1 MCSGSL
7 TEQRRHKHR
16 ILLRTQ
22 PGSSEAALSS
32 SHRAPQR
39 RWEGLPARPTNASSW
54 GQRLAPQNLEAAAAG
69 PGTDTA
75 HPKARSLPPA
85 ARLQPLGKR

>member
-1 MCSGSL
+1 MFWLFNRAAQAQASHSAPYSAWQLRSGAQQQSQSP
-7 TEQRRHKHR
+7 TAEMGR
-16 ILLRTQ
+16 I
-22 PGSSEAALSS
+22 
-32 SHRAPQR
+32 
-39 RWEGLPARPTNASSW
+39 ASSG
-54 GQRLAPQNLEAAAAG
+54 GQRLAQQNLEAAAAG